1 MPVQGISSKVGML
14 LCILTY
20 ISLLLNPVIPVVMLF
35 VMNIIVIRA
44 VGKSQRIRILN
55 ENQMGWDQNKSSEI
69 QLTIMLLL
77 VSTVFVVLLLPF
89 EIWAIYY
96 SIFSKS
102 KTPEQYAKFVFMF
115 DVTYEL
121 YNVNYGINFY
131 IYFAS
136 GTKFRRD
143 LLTLFHI
150 KSLACCRTKA
160 NSTAVENI
168 SKSVPVRS

>member
-1 MPVQGISSKVGML
+1 MNFFIMIAFYLPNLYFSKMVGDNA
-14 LCILTY
+14 CARYIKKSWYVTVYSY

-35 VMNIIVIRA
+35 VMNIVVIRA
-44 VGKSQRIRILN
+44 VWKSQRMRILS
-55 ENQMGWDQNKSSEI
+55 ENQMGWDKTKSSEI

-121 YNVNYGINFY
+121 YNLNYGINFY
-131 IYFAS
+131 
-136 GTKFRRD
+136 
-143 LLTLFHI
+143 L
-150 KSLACCRTKA
+150 
-160 NSTAVENI
+160 
-168 SKSVPVRS
+168 

>member
-1 MPVQGISSKVGML
+1 MGRGNCARYVKKGWYVTVYS
-14 LCILTY
+14 Y

-44 VGKSQRIRILN
+44 VWKSQCIRTLN
-55 ENQMGWDQNKSSEI
+55 ENQMGWDRNKSSEI

-77 VSTVFVVLLLPF
+77 VSAVFVVLLLPF
-89 EIWAIYY
+89 EIWTIYY

-121 YNVNYGINFY
+121 YNVNNGINFY
-131 IYFAS
+131 LYFAS
-136 GTKFRRD
+136 GTN

-150 KSLACCRTKA
+150 TSLTCYRTKG

-168 SKSVPVRS
+168 SKSVPIRS